1 LLGHPGNI
9 LLNGLVASLRA
20 LQSAFLED
28 HMGVVRRKTITSKR
42 VLLDGNEYLN
52 CLFIDC
58 ELIYR
63 GGACTFQSNTRRC
76 SWLFEGPAMNTIG
89 ILRELGVLGNEP
101 SDFENVTRPIRA
113 NDVN

>member
-1 LLGHPGNI
+1 MS
-9 LLNGLVASLRA
+9 VLR
-20 LQSAFLED
+20 D
-28 HMGVVRRKTITSKR
+28 KTITSQR

-76 SWLFEGPAMNTIG
+76 SWFFEGAAMNTIG
-89 ILRELGVLGNEP
+89 ILRELGVLVKEP
-101 SDFENVTRPIRA
+101 PDFENVVRPSGP
-113 NDVN
+113 NQVN